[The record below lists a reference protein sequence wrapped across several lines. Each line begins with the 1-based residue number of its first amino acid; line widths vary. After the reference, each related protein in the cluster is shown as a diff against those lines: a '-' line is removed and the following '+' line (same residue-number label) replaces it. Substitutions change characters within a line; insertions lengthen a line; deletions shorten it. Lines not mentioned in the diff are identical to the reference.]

1 MVVTTLETR
10 RNECFKWMELSEL
23 VFLIHGLL
31 KGEIASRISSASNPQ
46 KEGASAA
53 SARAFESGKFKW
65 GKSATLTVGNSNDK
79 LGARVKCEASHPD
92 TISANRWEKPL
103 EIACKLRQNE
113 GK

>member
-1 MVVTTLETR
+1 MNASSGLNSLMICISNTR
-10 RNECFKWMELSEL
+10 
-23 VFLIHGLL
+23 L
-31 KGEIASRISSASNPQ
+31 KYGFIDSCISSASNPQ

-103 EIACKLRQNE
+103 EIACKLRQ
-113 GK
+113 K